1 MSRGGGGASKR
12 GRGLL
17 TVRAPARGR
26 PLAEGRSGAHA
37 PCPPAAR
44 FIGVGAGGPGAGM
57 VRLLELLV
65 LLRAVRPLPT
75 PTSAPGNGECRR
87 PRLPPSSPHV
97 GSLRTPFALIG
108 RRRSRLSRS
117 HWPALSRAHPAFPVA
132 GFRSAPLTA
141 PRPAGSL
148 AQCSPEQFHCSEPRD
163 PQTDCYPLE
172 WLCDGHPDCDDGRD
186 EWGCGASGSPAVP
199 TAGGTGTGG
208 PAGGGL
214 RSGSGGGWEPLRE
227 GSDRYPRCGVSRAG
241 RCSPRCSGWTR
252 GRTSCGE
259 VRSPGTNRPQR
270 RGAPLLRDPR
280 IPPGCSAVRPLPRGV
295 GVGRLRRSVP
305 AVRCVLP
312 AVIKLSCS
320 GTAL

>member
-1 MSRGGGGASKR
+1 MSRGGGGASRR

-132 GFRSAPLTA
+132 GFRSAPLTP

-208 PAGGGL
+208 PAGGGCARARGGDGSPSGRAL
-214 RSGSGGGWEPLRE
+214 IGTRGAGSAGRGGAARGVPDKCGGERRAERCGAPARTARSGGALPFSAIPASL
-227 GSDRYPRCGVSRAG
+227 
-241 RCSPRCSGWTR
+241 
-252 GRTSCGE
+252 
-259 VRSPGTNRPQR
+259 
-270 RGAPLLRDPR
+270 RGAPLCGRCRGGSGWGASGGPFPR
-280 IPPGCSAVRPLPRGV
+280 FGV
-295 GVGRLRRSVP
+295 SSRLS
-305 AVRCVLP
+305 
-312 AVIKLSCS
+312 
-320 GTAL
+320 

>member
-1 MSRGGGGASKR
+1 
-12 GRGLL
+12 
-17 TVRAPARGR
+17 
-26 PLAEGRSGAHA
+26 
-37 PCPPAAR
+37 
-44 FIGVGAGGPGAGM
+44 M

-132 GFRSAPLTA
+132 GFRSAPLA
-141 PRPAGSL
+141 PPRPAGSL

-208 PAGGGL
+208 PAGGGCARARGGDGSPSGRAL
-214 RSGSGGGWEPLRE
+214 IGTRGAGSAGRGGAARGVPDGRGGERRAERCGAPARTARSGGALPFSAIPASL
-227 GSDRYPRCGVSRAG
+227 
-241 RCSPRCSGWTR
+241 
-252 GRTSCGE
+252 
-259 VRSPGTNRPQR
+259 
-270 RGAPLLRDPR
+270 RGAPLCGRCRGGSGWGASGGPFPR
-280 IPPGCSAVRPLPRGV
+280 FGV
-295 GVGRLRRSVP
+295 SSRLS
-305 AVRCVLP
+305 
-312 AVIKLSCS
+312 
-320 GTAL
+320 

>member
-1 MSRGGGGASKR
+1 MSRGGGGASRR

-132 GFRSAPLTA
+132 GFRSA
-141 PRPAGSL
+141 RPAPPRRFFGAVL
-148 AQCSPEQFHCSEPRD
+148 TRAVPLFGAARSPNRLLPAGVALRRASRLRRWTGRVGLRSEREPRGAHRRRHR
-163 PQTDCYPLE
+163 Y
-172 WLCDGHPDCDDGRD
+172 GRAC
-186 EWGCGASGSPAVP
+186 W
-199 TAGGTGTGG
+199 
-208 PAGGGL
+208 GGL

>member
-132 GFRSAPLTA
+132 GFRSAPLA
-141 PRPAGSL
+141 PPRRFFGAVLTRAVPLFGAARSPNRLLPAGVALRRASRL
-148 AQCSPEQFHCSEPRD
+148 RRW
-163 PQTDCYPLE
+163 T
-172 WLCDGHPDCDDGRD
+172 GR
-186 EWGCGASGSPAVP
+186 V
-199 TAGGTGTGG
+199 
-208 PAGGGL
+208 GL
-214 RSGSGGGWEPLRE
+214 RSEREPRGAHRRRHRYGRACWGGCARARGGDGWAGSPSGRTLIGTRGAGSAGRGGAARGVPDKCGGERRAERCGAPARTARSGGALPFSAIPASL
-227 GSDRYPRCGVSRAG
+227 
-241 RCSPRCSGWTR
+241 
-252 GRTSCGE
+252 
-259 VRSPGTNRPQR
+259 
-270 RGAPLLRDPR
+270 RGAPLCGRCRGGSGWGASGGPFPR
-280 IPPGCSAVRPLPRGV
+280 FGV
-295 GVGRLRRSVP
+295 SSRLS
-305 AVRCVLP
+305 
-312 AVIKLSCS
+312 
-320 GTAL
+320 

>member
-132 GFRSAPLTA
+132 GFRSAPLTP
-141 PRPAGSL
+141 PRPAPQVLWRSAHPSSSTVRSRAIPKPTATRWSGSATGIPTATMDGTSGAAERAGAPRCPPPA
-148 AQCSPEQFHCSEPRD
+148 AQVRAGLLGGGCARARGGDGSPSGRALIG
-163 PQTDCYPLE
+163 TR
-172 WLCDGHPDCDDGRD
+172 GAGSAGRGGAARGVPDKCGGERRA
-186 EWGCGASGSPAVP
+186 ERCGAPAR
-199 TAGGTGTGG
+199 TA
-208 PAGGGL
+208 
-214 RSGSGGGWEPLRE
+214 RSGGALPFSAIPASL
-227 GSDRYPRCGVSRAG
+227 
-241 RCSPRCSGWTR
+241 
-252 GRTSCGE
+252 
-259 VRSPGTNRPQR
+259 
-270 RGAPLLRDPR
+270 RGAPLCGRCRGGSGWGASGGPFPR
-280 IPPGCSAVRPLPRGV
+280 FGV
-295 GVGRLRRSVP
+295 SSRLS
-305 AVRCVLP
+305 
-312 AVIKLSCS
+312 
-320 GTAL
+320 

>member
-1 MSRGGGGASKR
+1 MSRGGGGASRR

-87 PRLPPSSPHV
+87 PRLPPPSPHV

-132 GFRSAPLTA
+132 GFRSAPLTP

-148 AQCSPEQFHCSEPRD
+148 AQCSPEQFHCSEPHD
-163 PQTDCYPLE
+163 PQIDCYPLE

-208 PAGGGL
+208 PAGGGCARARGGDGSPSGRAL
-214 RSGSGGGWEPLRE
+214 IGTRGAGSAGRGGAARGVPDGRGGERRAERCGAPARTARSGGALPFSAIPASL
-227 GSDRYPRCGVSRAG
+227 
-241 RCSPRCSGWTR
+241 
-252 GRTSCGE
+252 
-259 VRSPGTNRPQR
+259 
-270 RGAPLLRDPR
+270 RGAPLCGRCRGGSGWGASGGPFPR
-280 IPPGCSAVRPLPRGV
+280 FGV
-295 GVGRLRRSVP
+295 SSRLS
-305 AVRCVLP
+305 
-312 AVIKLSCS
+312 
-320 GTAL
+320 